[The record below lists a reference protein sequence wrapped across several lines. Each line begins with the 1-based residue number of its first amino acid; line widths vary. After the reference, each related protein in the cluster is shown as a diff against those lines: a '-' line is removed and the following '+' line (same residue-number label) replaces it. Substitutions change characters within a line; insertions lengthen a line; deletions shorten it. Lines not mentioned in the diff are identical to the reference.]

1 MYKKELVVEKQK
13 QGMET
18 AVSVWNEMLQTEP
31 ESNRKKWLGWGRL
44 TGSLYESPMAWP
56 APALCVKF
64 LFLQFLFL
72 HIFAQ
77 CHSLIAHLVKNLPAM
92 QEKPVQL
99 LGQEDLLEKF
109 PLFLCFPCGSASR
122 ESTYNVGGLGL
133 IPGLGRSPGEGK
145 CYPLQ
150 YSCLENSMDSIVHG
164 SQRVGRHWATFTISS
179 KMPLLITQPSVQF
192 SHSVLL

>member
-1 MYKKELVVEKQK
+1 MTGL
-13 QGMET
+13 GET
-18 AVSVWNEMLQTEP
+18 DRKPLWKSHGLASSCFVCEVSF
-31 ESNRKKWLGWGRL
+31 S
-44 TGSLYESPMAWP
+44 SI
-56 APALCVKF
+56 F
-64 LFLQFLFL
+64 FL

-122 ESTYNVGGLGL
+122 ESTYNMGDLGL

-164 SQRVGRHWATFTISS
+164 SQRVGHHWATFTISS